1 MAAPFDPAKA
11 ELANEFLQQGL
22 TYDSALTQA
31 GIAQDDFSQYQLDT
45 LPESGTFGK
54 VIQTGSD
61 QPIAGETTDS
71 LPVIVNNEVGSEISR
86 LSSEVVATDPN
97 LIVVPEIQRTE
108 TTSPIPLN
116 DARIYGSSY
125 TGGIVL
131 PTIVNT
137 ELSDAEFLQVYP
149 GPDPEPLGALTTETT
164 AIEQNAQQ
172 ILLDP
177 GEESR
182 QQAVEQAVLQD
193 GVALPDV
200 TDTQLTNAEV
210 EMFYGDTPLVA
221 EADRANTAENQLDPY
236 RRVTVA
242 DPRPDQVDLEQ
253 NDPYE
258 STRAIQTP
266 TVEAQR
272 TTSPAANDVD
282 PLAQIQV
289 PPGEEV
295 RAPANT
301 TVDTNIDPTLLLLG
315 AAAIGPSVIPLSVLD
330 GAALAGT
337 NNARSQQ
344 VINTQRRATNGR
356 DWRVKL
362 KLGPNANYL
371 YNAAQPGDLLF
382 PLRSNG
388 GTDGIIF
395 PYTPNVQTTYSTT
408 YQKVPLT
415 HSNYQG
421 LFYKNSSIPNVQITG
436 TFTAQD
442 TQEADYLLAVIHFLR
457 SAGKMFYGQDAQNGA
472 PPPVLFLSGY
482 GEFQFNNHP
491 LVLESFTYNLPNKVD
506 YIRARSSNDVNL
518 NLLSR
523 QNRGGSAYNG
533 LSGVITRLNT
543 LVEVTQRVLKVKP
556 GANPNNIPT
565 AQSTFELGGN
575 NPTYVP
581 TEMEIQLTLIPIQT
595 REQVSKQFSLTS
607 FAQGNLLRGGFW

>member
-1 MAAPFDPAKA
+1 MPAPFDPAKA
-11 ELANEFLQQGL
+11 EIANDLLQQGL
-22 TYDSALTQA
+22 TYDSALSQA
-31 GIAQDDFSQYQLDT
+31 GVAPDDFAQYQLDN

-61 QPIAGETTDS
+61 QPVAGENTDA
-71 LPVIVNNEVGSEISR
+71 LPVIVNRQEGSEISR
-86 LSSEVVATDPN
+86 QSNEIVATDPN
-97 LIVVPEIQRTE
+97 LIFVPEVQRTE

-125 TGGIVL
+125 QGTIVL
-131 PTIVNT
+131 PVVVNT
-137 ELSDAEFLQVYP
+137 ELSDSDFLQVYP
-149 GPDPEPLGALTTETT
+149 GSEPEPLGGLTTETQ
-164 AIEQNAQQ
+164 AIEQNAQRAIQ
-172 ILLDP
+172 DP

-182 QQAVEQAVLQD
+182 QLAIERAAIAD
-193 GVALPDV
+193 GIALPDV
-200 TDTQLTNAEV
+200 TDTELTDQEAA
-210 EMFYGDTPLVA
+210 MFYAATPVISEA
-221 EADRANTAENQLDPY
+221 ERTNQAPEQLDPY

-242 DPRPDQVDLEQ
+242 TPNPQPAEIQ
-253 NDPYE
+253 QPDPYE
-258 STRAIQTP
+258 TTRTLVVP
-266 TVEAQR
+266 TTEVQK
-272 TTSPAANDVD
+272 TTAPAPNDVD
-282 PLAQIQV
+282 PLAQVQA
-289 PPGEEV
+289 PPAENA
-295 RAPANT
+295 RATNAP
-301 TVDTNIDPTLLLLG
+301 VDTGIDPTLLALG
-315 AAAIGPSVIPLSVLD
+315 LAAIGPSIIPLSVLD
-330 GAALAGT
+330 LAQLAGT

-388 GTDGIIF
+388 GTDGVIF
-395 PYTPNVQTTYSTT
+395 PYTPNIQTTYSTT

-421 LFYKNSSIPNVQITG
+421 LFYKNSSVPNVQITG

-457 SAGKMFYGQDAQNGA
+457 SAGKMFYGQDAYNGA
-472 PPPVLFLSGY
+472 PPPVLFLSGF

-491 LVLESFTYNLPNKVD
+491 LVLESFTYSLPNKVD
-506 YIRARSSNDVNL
+506 YIRARSVNDVNL
-518 NLLSR
+518 NLLQR

-543 LVEVTQRVLKVKP
+543 LIEVTQRVLKVKP
-556 GANPNNIPT
+556 GANPNTIPT
-565 AQSTFELGGN
+565 PTSTFELGGD

-581 TEMEIQLTLIPIQT
+581 TEMEVQLTLIPIQT
-595 REQVSKQFSLTS
+595 REQVSKQFSLTK

>member
-71 LPVIVNNEVGSEISR
+71 LPVLVNRDVGSEISR
-86 LSSEVVATDPN
+86 LSREVVATDPN

-108 TTSPIPLN
+108 TTSPVPLN

-131 PTIVNT
+131 PTIVDT

-149 GPDPEPLGALTTETT
+149 GPDPQPLGALTTETV
-164 AIEQNAQQ
+164 AIEQNAERAIQ
-172 ILLDP
+172 DP
-177 GEESR
+177 GEASR
-182 QQAVEQAVLQD
+182 QLAVERAAVAD
-193 GVALPDV
+193 GIALPDV
-200 TDTQLTNAEV
+200 TDTQLTDQEAS
-210 EMFYGDTPLVA
+210 MFYNAAPIVA
-221 EADRANTAENQLDPY
+221 EAERSNQAAQQLDPY
-236 RRVTVA
+236 RRVTLA
-242 DPRPDQVDLEQ
+242 TPNPQPAEIEQ
-253 NDPYE
+253 PDPYE
-258 STRAIQTP
+258 TTRALQAPP
-266 TVEAQR
+266 TETQR
-272 TTSPAANDVD
+272 TTAPAPNDTD
-282 PLAQIQV
+282 PLAQIQA
-289 PPGEEV
+289 PPGEV
-295 RAPANT
+295 TRSINT
-301 TVDTNIDPTLLLLG
+301 AVDTNIDPTLLAL
-315 AAAIGPSVIPLSVLD
+315 AAATIGPTIIPLSVLD
-330 GAALAGT
+330 TAALAGT

-395 PYTPNVQTTYSTT
+395 PYTPNVQTTYSTS

-421 LFYKNSSIPNVQITG
+421 LFYKNSSVPNVQITG

-472 PPPVLFLSGY
+472 PPPVLFLSGF

-506 YIRARSSNDVNL
+506 YIRARSVNDVNL
-518 NLLSR
+518 NLLQR

-543 LVEVTQRVLKVKP
+543 LVEVTRRVLKVKP
-556 GANPNNIPT
+556 GANPSTIPT
-565 AQSTFELGGN
+565 PTSTFELGGN

-595 REQVSKQFSLTS
+595 REQVSKQFSLTK

>member
-1 MAAPFDPAKA
+1 MPAPFDPAKA
-11 ELANEFLQQGL
+11 EVANDLLQQGF
-22 TYDSALTQA
+22 TIESALQQA
-31 GIAQDDFSQYQLDT
+31 GVAQDDFSQYKLDNV
-45 LPESGTFGK
+45 PESGSFGK
-54 VIQTGSD
+54 IIQTGSD
-61 QPIAGETTDS
+61 QPFAGETTS
-71 LPVIVNNEVGSEISR
+71 NLPVTVNRDEGSEISVP
-86 LSSEVVATDPN
+86 SKEIVATDPN
-97 LIVVPEIQRTE
+97 LIVIPPVQRVD
-108 TTSPIPLN
+108 TTNPIPL
-116 DARIYGSSY
+116 DAARIYGSSY
-125 TGGIVL
+125 TGGVVVPSEIRA
-131 PTIVNT
+131 

-149 GPDPEPLGALTTETT
+149 GSDPGPPGGLTSETQ

-172 ILLDP
+172 VAQDP

-182 QQAVEQAVLQD
+182 QRLINQAAAQD
-193 GVALPDV
+193 GIALPDV
-200 TDTQLTNAEV
+200 TSTELSNEEV
-210 EMFYGDTPLVA
+210 RMFYGTEPVVA
-221 EADRANTAENQLDPY
+221 EAERATDTANQLDPY
-236 RRVTVA
+236 RRVTVVTP
-242 DPRPDQVDLEQ
+242 DPQPAEIQQ
-253 NDPYE
+253 PDPYAA
-258 STRAIQTP
+258 SQTAIP
-266 TVEAQR
+266 VEAQR
-272 TTSPAANDVD
+272 TTTPAPNDVD
-282 PLAQIQV
+282 PLAQRQV
-289 PPGEEV
+289 PAVEQTQSV
-295 RAPANT
+295 NT
-301 TVDTNIDPTLLLLG
+301 PVDSGIDPTLLLLG

-330 GAALAGT
+330 GLALAGT

-388 GTDGIIF
+388 GTDGVIF
-395 PYTPNVQTTYSTT
+395 PYTPSISTSYSTT

-421 LFYKNSSIPNVQITG
+421 LFYKNSAAQSVQITA

-457 SAGKMFYGQDAQNGA
+457 SAGKMFYGQDAFNGA

-491 LVLESFTYNLPNKVD
+491 LVLESFTYSLPNKVD

-518 NLLSR
+518 NLLQR

-543 LVEVTQRVLKVKP
+543 LIEVTQRVLKVKP
-556 GANPNNIPT
+556 GANPSQIPT

-581 TEMEIQLTLIPIQT
+581 TEIEIQLQLLPIQT